1 MQRSDVAH
9 ILGLATLAPDIVE
22 AIVRGEEPSGL
33 SLERLTK
40 GMPMIWEEQLEAI
53 SLAVR

>member
-1 MQRSDVAH
+1 MR
-9 ILGLATLAPDIVE
+9 LALIAPDIVE

-40 GMPMIWEEQLEAI
+40 RLPLLWDIQRVQLP
-53 SLAVR
+53 VVNG